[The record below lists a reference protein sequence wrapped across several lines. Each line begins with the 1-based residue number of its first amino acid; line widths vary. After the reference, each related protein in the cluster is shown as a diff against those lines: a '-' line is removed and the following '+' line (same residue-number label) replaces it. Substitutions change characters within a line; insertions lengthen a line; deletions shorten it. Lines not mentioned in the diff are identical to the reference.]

1 MQMSVGEIK
10 RSYEEAKCKQ
20 KQIGILAELNAC
32 TKEDIEKII
41 DADNK
46 RNEKHGEV
54 IEIPSEEVK
63 TVTIMEKLYA
73 RLDEL
78 ERDIK
83 LLEGEYKKVC
93 IAVDVLGNMKEV

>member
-10 RSYEEAKCKQ
+10 RSYEEAKYKQ

-41 DADNK
+41 DAENK

-54 IEIPSEEVK
+54 IEIPSEELK
-63 TVTIMEKLYA
+63 IGKIMEKLYA
-73 RLDEL
+73 RLDEI
-78 ERDIK
+78 EKDIK
-83 LLEGEYKKVC
+83 SLEGEYKKVC
-93 IAVDVLGNMKEV
+93 IAVDVLGTMKEA